1 VAKVVAVDAA
11 LPFDPMAWEEDQP
24 LLWLVTTGLFMAMA
38 LLVPAVVH
46 AVRRSCL
53 TIWMDFVLDR
63 GARYP
68 DGGPPGKPSEPS
80 GRDDDRS
87 SRDHE
92 DPFYRAFPGSAW
104 KSR

>member
-38 LLVPAVVH
+38 LLVPAVFD
-46 AVRRSCL
+46 AVRRGCL
-53 TIWMDFVLDR
+53 TVGLDFVLDR
-63 GARYP
+63 IARLP
-68 DGGPPGKPSEPS
+68 DGKPRGEPSEPS